1 MGTGAG
7 YAGCG
12 GYGTRKDTKGRIS
25 RRVLGQ
31 TPPSCYRS
39 PDCILAAAYC
49 SLPRPV
55 TNRGAMGVLH
65 PGAAAAPWCCS
76 CSAAAFQLSHSC
88 CSHRSHLGAAAHLLQ
103 VTGLVPPRGRL
114 VPGRGGLVSPHGGL
128 WAAPVL
134 PAATTFVQQHSC
146 GTRWCFAVAAAEQRN
161 LSCLH
166 ASWCCCTWA
175 AALCSP
181 TLPGYQ
187 SRGYGGAVPRC
198 YSCYLKC

>member
-1 MGTGAG
+1 M
-7 YAGCG
+7 
-12 GYGTRKDTKGRIS
+12 S
-25 RRVLGQ
+25 RGVLGQ

-39 PDCILAAAYC
+39 PGCTLAAAYC

-76 CSAAAFQLSHSC
+76 CSAAAFRLSHSC

-103 VTGLVPPRGRL
+103 LTGLVPPRGGL
-114 VPGRGGLVSPHGGL
+114 VPGRGGLVPPRGGLVPPRGGLVPGRGGLVPPHGGL

-146 GTRWCFAVAAAEQRN
+146 GTRCCFAVAAAEQQN
-161 LSCLH
+161 FSCLH

-181 TLPGYQ
+181 TPPGYQ